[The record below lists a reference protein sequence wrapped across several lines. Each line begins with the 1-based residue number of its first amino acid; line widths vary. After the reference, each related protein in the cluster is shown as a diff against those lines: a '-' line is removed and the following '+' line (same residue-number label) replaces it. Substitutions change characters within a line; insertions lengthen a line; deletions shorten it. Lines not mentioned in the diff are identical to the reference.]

1 MNTDQNLLF
10 GVLALQLEFVDGQQ
24 FVEACGVWATRKETA
39 LGDVLL
45 ERGWIDAEAK
55 RQVEELLDRKLRK
68 HRGDARTALGTVAD
82 PDLRNL
88 LHNVRDR
95 DVDETLSLLA
105 PAPGYVRVSDEII
118 ALGEE
123 RSHYTLSRMHDQGG
137 LGRVWIAHDRRLHRD
152 VALKEIRPDATVNAQ
167 SRQRFVREAQIAS
180 QLQHPNIVPVYELGH
195 DAKTRLPFYTMRFM
209 SGQELAK
216 AIDEYHRLRSVGKA
230 GNLEL
235 CRLLNAFVSVCQA
248 VGYAHSRGVI
258 HRDLKPSNVMLGG
271 FGEVVVLDWGLAK
284 ALDQPGKKT
293 DKPEQDQQE
302 EGSLSLSTA
311 GKSELT
317 LQGQAVGT
325 PAYMAPEQAR
335 GEREAIDTRTDI
347 YGLGAILFRIL
358 TGQRPHRGRK
368 TEEILANI
376 SEGPTPETRLAD
388 PSICPALNAICLKAM
403 DKQPS
408 GRYQTAAELADDV
421 QRWLA
426 DEPVSVY
433 LDPWTERAA
442 RWCRKHRTF
451 TRAAAATLLAVSLV
465 AMIAAV
471 LVNQARRAEAA
482 AKDEAILRF
491 EEANQARRAEAAAK
505 DEAILRFEEANQARR
520 AEAAAKDEAVLR
532 LGQAVQTVDEMLTG
546 VNFVLRDQPA
556 SQPLRRRL
564 LQVAVER
571 YESFV
576 SLHADDP
583 LLRIEH
589 GRTYLRMGDVFRRL
603 DDLDGALDAY
613 QKAGRIL
620 TAPTLPPSEY
630 PELVAD
636 LAAYHKKLGELWT
649 ERGRRDDALEQFRLA
664 RQQLL
669 ALPASVPRTLK
680 LAELDVSLAD
690 AQQRLGDLGLA
701 AKLLA
706 STEATLR
713 ASLKNAADDLG
724 LVAELARVRS
734 VWGSVLVRQGQND
747 RAADVLAQ
755 AADGYGKL
763 LESNPDSRSH
773 VEGRAF
779 AELNRAQALALLGE
793 PAQEAE
799 AYQAAVDD
807 FEAVLDSL
815 TDIPYLRENLAI
827 AHCGLGALANRNS
840 QNSQAVRWVDASL
853 AEFGRLAGRTP
864 VPPRRYE
871 GLAHA
876 GSVLGAVLADL
887 GNVDQARQNLD
898 SAIDLLVHTLMPG
911 TDDRCRYYRDT
922 AIAGTRLGRVYQQ
935 QGRIGEARSEFEIAI
950 RLLTAALNDDPD
962 EVYARDALATAF
974 ESLGD
979 LLWDQHDRRVALEQY
994 RQALEF
1000 RNDGL
1005 LPELPVFHCRKAA
1018 LLLKFEDDGK
1028 TEAAIE
1034 IARRLHDEH
1043 PDHGSFRVLLATAW
1057 LQAGQCRPAVELLE
1071 ATDATRHLEAGPA
1084 RDFTLTL
1091 GYCKRDQPGDAELA
1105 REAYDRAIEWMNRE
1119 APGNLAL
1126 RRLAG
1131 RAADALGLEPLHPS
1145 PPQSPPHDIIDD
1157 PMRQ

>member
-10 GVLALQLEFVDGQQ
+10 GVLALQLEFIDAQQ
-24 FVEACGVWATRKETA
+24 FAEACGVWATRKETG

-82 PDLRNL
+82 ANLRNV
-88 LHNVRDR
+88 LHNLKDR

-105 PAPGYVRVSDEII
+105 PAPGYIRVSDEII
-118 ALGEE
+118 AVGEE

-137 LGRVWIAHDRRLHRD
+137 LGRVWIAHDRKLHRE

-195 DAKTRLPFYTMRFM
+195 DVKTRLPFYTMRFM

-216 AIDEYHRLRSVGKA
+216 AIDEYHRLRSLGQA
-230 GNLEL
+230 GHLEL
-235 CRLLNAFVSVCQA
+235 CRLLNAFVSVCHA

-258 HRDLKPSNVMLGG
+258 HRDLKPSNVMIGG

-284 ALDQPGKKT
+284 ALGEPEKKGGEA
-293 DKPEQDQQE
+293 EQDQPE
-302 EGSLSLSTA
+302 KSSLSLSAA
-311 GKSELT
+311 GRSELT
-317 LQGQAVGT
+317 RDGQAVGT

-368 TEEILANI
+368 TKEILAKI
-376 SEGPTPETRLAD
+376 TEGPTPEARLAD
-388 PSICPALNAICLKAM
+388 PSVPPALNAICLTAM

-408 GRYQTAAELADDV
+408 GRYQSAAELAEDV

-433 LDPWTERAA
+433 PDPWPERAA

-451 TRAAAATLLAVSLV
+451 TRAAAATLIAASLV

-471 LVNQARRAEAA
+471 LVNQARRAEVA
-482 AKDEAILRF
+482 AKDEAI
-491 EEANQARRAEAAAK
+491 
-505 DEAILRFEEANQARR
+505 
-520 AEAAAKDEAVLR
+520 LR

-546 VNFVLRDQPA
+546 VNLVLRDQPA

-564 LQVAVER
+564 LQLAVER

-589 GRTYLRMGDVFRRL
+589 GRTYLRIGDVCRGL

-649 ERGRRDDALEQFRLA
+649 ELGRRDDALEQFRLA
-664 RQQLL
+664 RQQLQQ
-669 ALPASVPRTLK
+669 LPASVPRTLQ
-680 LAELDVSLAD
+680 LAELDINQAD

-701 AKLLA
+701 AQLLA
-706 STEATLR
+706 ATEATLL
-713 ASLKNAADDLG
+713 ASLGTAADDLG

-747 RAADVLAQ
+747 RAANVLAL
-755 AADGYGKL
+755 AADGYGQL
-763 LESNPDSRSH
+763 SETHPDNRSY

-779 AELNRAQALALLGE
+779 AELNRAQAFALLGE
-793 PAQEAE
+793 PAKEAE

-807 FEAVLDSL
+807 FDAVLDSL

-827 AHCGLGALANRNS
+827 AHCGLGSLENRNC
-840 QNSQAVRWVDASL
+840 QNRQSVRWVDASL
-853 AEFGRLAGRTP
+853 AEFERLVGRTP

-871 GLAHA
+871 GLVHA
-876 GSVLGAVLADL
+876 GSVMGAVLADL

-898 SAIDLLVHTLMPG
+898 SAIRLLVGTLMPG

-922 AIAGTRLGRVYQQ
+922 AIASTRLGRVYQQ
-935 QGRIGEARSEFEIAI
+935 QRRIDEAKSEFEIAI
-950 RLLTAALNDDPD
+950 RLLTEALNDDPD
-962 EVYARDALATAF
+962 EVYARDALAASI
-974 ESLGD
+974 ECLGD
-979 LLWDQHDRRVALEQY
+979 LLGDQHDRRAALEQY
-994 RQALEF
+994 RQALEY
-1000 RNDGL
+1000 RNDGC
-1005 LPELPVFHCRKAA
+1005 LPALPVFLYRQAA
-1018 LLLKFEDDGK
+1018 LLLKFDDAEK
-1028 TEAAIE
+1028 TEAAVE
-1034 IARRLHDEH
+1034 IARRLHVEH
-1043 PDHGSFRVLLATAW
+1043 PEHGGFRVLLATAW
-1057 LQAGQCRPAVELLE
+1057 LQAGQDQPAMELLE
-1071 ATDATRHLEAGPA
+1071 ATDTTQHLEAGPA
-1084 RDFTLTL
+1084 RDFTLAL
-1091 GYCKRDQPGDAELA
+1091 AYCKRDQPGDAELA
-1105 REAYDRAIEWMNRE
+1105 LEAYDRAIEWMNRE

-1131 RAADALGLEPLHPS
+1131 RAAEALGLEPLHPS
-1145 PPQSPPHDIIDD
+1145 PPQPLPDDMIDEPLPP
-1157 PMRQ
+1157 

>member
-24 FVEACGVWATRKETA
+24 FVEACGVWATRKETS
-39 LGDVLL
+39 LGDVML

-55 RQVEELLDRKLRK
+55 HQVEELLDRKLRK

-82 PDLRNL
+82 ADLRNL
-88 LHNVRDR
+88 LHNVKDR

-118 ALGEE
+118 AVGEE

-137 LGRVWIAHDRRLHRD
+137 LGRVWIAHDRKLHRD
-152 VALKEIRPDATVNAQ
+152 VALKEIRPDATVNTQ

-180 QLQHPNIVPVYELGH
+180 QLQHPNIVPVYELGY
-195 DAKTRLPFYTMRFM
+195 DPKTRLPFYTMRFM

-216 AIDEYHRLRSVGKA
+216 AIDEYHRLRSLGQA
-230 GNLEL
+230 GHLEL

-284 ALDQPGKKT
+284 ALGEPEKKRGEA
-293 DKPEQDQQE
+293 EQDQPE
-302 EGSLSLSTA
+302 KSSLSLSAA
-311 GKSELT
+311 GRSELT
-317 LQGQAVGT
+317 RDGQAVGT

-335 GEREAIDTRTDI
+335 GERETIDTRTDI

-368 TEEILANI
+368 TEEILAKIN
-376 SEGPTPETRLAD
+376 EGPTPEARLAD
-388 PSICPALNAICLKAM
+388 SSIPPALNAICLKAM

-408 GRYQTAAELADDV
+408 DRYQSAAELAEDV

-433 LDPWTERAA
+433 PDPWTDRTA

-451 TRAAAATLLAVSLV
+451 TRAAAATLIAASLV

-471 LVNQARRAEAA
+471 LVNQARRAEVA
-482 AKDEAILRF
+482 AKNEAI
-491 EEANQARRAEAAAK
+491 
-505 DEAILRFEEANQARR
+505 
-520 AEAAAKDEAVLR
+520 LR

-564 LQVAVER
+564 LQLAVER

-589 GRTYLRMGDVFRRL
+589 GRTYLRMGDVCRGL

-636 LAAYHKKLGELWT
+636 LAAYHKKLGELWS
-649 ERGRRDDALEQFRLA
+649 ELGRRDDALEQFRLA
-664 RQQLL
+664 RQQLQQV
-669 ALPASVPRTLK
+669 PASVSRTLQ
-680 LAELDVSLAD
+680 LAELDISQAD

-701 AKLLA
+701 AQLLA
-706 STEATLR
+706 ATEATLLV
-713 ASLKNAADDLG
+713 SPGTAADDLG

-747 RAADVLAQ
+747 RAANVLAL
-755 AADGYGKL
+755 AADAYRQL
-763 LESNPDSRSH
+763 SEMHPDNRSY

-793 PAQEAE
+793 PAKEAE

-807 FEAVLDSL
+807 FDAVLDSL

-827 AHCGLGALANRNS
+827 AHCGLGSLENRNC
-840 QNSQAVRWVDASL
+840 QNIQSVRWVDASL
-853 AEFGRLAGRTP
+853 AEFERLAGRTP

-876 GSVLGAVLADL
+876 GSVMGAVLADL
-887 GNVDQARQNLD
+887 GDVDQARRNLD
-898 SAIDLLVHTLMPG
+898 SAIRLLVDTLMPG
-911 TDDRCRYYRDT
+911 TDDRSRYYRDT
-922 AIAGTRLGRVYQQ
+922 AIASTRLGRVYQQ
-935 QGRIGEARSEFEIAI
+935 QGRTDEAKSEFEIAI
-950 RLLTAALNDDPD
+950 RLLTEALKDDPD
-962 EVYARDALATAF
+962 EVYARDALAA
-974 ESLGD
+974 SY
-979 LLWDQHDRRVALEQY
+979 RVPG
-994 RQALEF
+994 R
-1000 RNDGL
+1000 
-1005 LPELPVFHCRKAA
+1005 
-1018 LLLKFEDDGK
+1018 
-1028 TEAAIE
+1028 
-1034 IARRLHDEH
+1034 
-1043 PDHGSFRVLLATAW
+1043 S
-1057 LQAGQCRPAVELLE
+1057 AG
-1071 ATDATRHLEAGPA
+1071 GPA
-1084 RDFTLTL
+1084 RPARRSGTVPT
-1091 GYCKRDQPGDAELA
+1091 GPG
-1105 REAYDRAIEWMNRE
+1105 I
-1119 APGNLAL
+1119 
-1126 RRLAG
+1126 
-1131 RAADALGLEPLHPS
+1131 S
-1145 PPQSPPHDIIDD
+1145 Q
-1157 PMRQ
+1157 